1 MTDLKSPSEARTES
15 AAERSQTWTFDIP
28 GRILAVAV
36 LALLVAIRIVD
47 PRLIATIRLRGFDLE
62 QQFAPRVYQPLPVR
76 IVTID
81 DHSLKQVGQW
91 PWPRA
96 KVAQLVDAIA
106 AGHPAALGVDI
117 IFAEQDRFS
126 PAAIATLP
134 GIPEQ
139 LAHELAL
146 LPPSGTILADAFRKV
161 PTVLGMGFSYE
172 GTPEHRPPR
181 RVSMVRES
189 GADPRPFLQSY
200 GGLVRSVP
208 ELTAAARGQ
217 GVLAG
222 QPNSDGIVRRVP
234 LVVIGEGN
242 LEPSLALEMLRVASG
257 GSIGIVTGKDGVR
270 GATVDDIFAPTD
282 WRARAYPYFTRSV
295 TDRYVSAADLLNNSF
310 DPANLR
316 HALVLLGVTGLG
328 MVDVKQTPLGM
339 MAGVEVAAQLIE
351 SMLSGTLLRRP
362 AYLSKVEIAVL
373 IAAGLV
379 TVFVLPYQH
388 PRVAGAIFAALLAA
402 LIAFEYA
409 GFRLSY
415 LLFDSVYPAAGM
427 SIIFVT
433 MLGASLRSADKA
445 RHRLAAILQHERE
458 STALLE
464 GELNAA
470 RAIQMGLL
478 PQRFIGAPE
487 RPEVDIDGMIEPAR
501 VVGGDFYDFLMLD
514 SRRLSFAIADVS
526 GKGVP
531 AALFMAMSKEVLRAA
546 TLSHG
551 EALDQV
557 FAEANKR
564 ISAVSNDMAGVGANM
579 MFVTV
584 FAGVLDVV
592 TGKLAYVSA
601 GHEPPFVLRPD
612 CTATRL
618 LGRGGPP
625 LGSVDEFPYSVE
637 QRQLAA
643 GEMLLLYT
651 DGVTEAEDRQ
661 NSFYGEARLEQ
672 VLASAPRTGAH
683 AVVDF
688 VREEVRHFAAGA
700 EQADDITLLAVR
712 WLGAAA

>member
-1 MTDLKSPSEARTES
+1 MKSPSEGRAES
-15 AAERSQTWTFDIP
+15 PAARSQTWTLDVP
-28 GRILAVAV
+28 GRILAVSV
-36 LALLVAIRIVD
+36 LALLVGIRIVD
-47 PRLIATIRLRGFDLE
+47 PRIISSIRLRGFDFE
-62 QQFAPRVYQPLPVR
+62 QQLAPRLYQPSPVR
-76 IVTID
+76 IVAID
-81 DHSLKQVGQW
+81 DRSLKQVGQW

-126 PAAIATLP
+126 PAEIATLP
-134 GIPEQ
+134 GIPDH

-146 LPPSGTILADAFRKV
+146 LRPSGTILADALRKV
-161 PTVLGMGFSYE
+161 PTILGIGFSYE
-172 GTPEHRPPR
+172 GVPAR
-181 RVSMVRES
+181 RLLQRVAPVRQS

-222 QPNSDGIVRRVP
+222 LPDSDGIVRRVP
-234 LVVIGEGN
+234 LFVMGEGN
-242 LEPSLALEMLRVASG
+242 LEPSLALQMFRVAQG
-257 GSIGIVTGKDGVR
+257 GSIGIVTESDGVR
-270 GATVDDIFAPTD
+270 GATVDGIFAPTD
-282 WRARAYPYFTRSV
+282 WRARAYPYFTRSL
-295 TDRYVSAADLLNNSF
+295 TARYVSAADLMDHSY

-328 MVDVKQTPLGM
+328 LVDEKQTPLGLM
-339 MAGVEVAAQLIE
+339 PGVEVAAQLME
-351 SMLSGTLLRRP
+351 SMLSGSLLRRP
-362 AYLSKVEIAVL
+362 AYLSKVEIALL
-373 IAAGLV
+373 IAAGLI
-379 TVFVLPYQH
+379 TVFALPYQH
-388 PRVAGAIFAALLAA
+388 PRIAGAIFAALLLA
-402 LIAFEYA
+402 LIAFEY
-409 GFRLSY
+409 GSFRFYY
-415 LLFDSVYPAAGM
+415 LLFDGLYPAAGI
-427 SIIFVT
+427 SVIFVT
-433 MLGASLRSADKA
+433 MLGAGLRAADAA
-445 RHRLAAILQHERE
+445 RNRLAAILQHERE
-458 STALLE
+458 STALLQ

-487 RPEVDIDGMIEPAR
+487 RPEVDIDGVIEPAR

-546 TLSHG
+546 TVSHG
-551 EALDQV
+551 EGLDEA
-557 FAEANKR
+557 FAEANRR

-592 TGKLAYVSA
+592 SGKLAYVCA
-601 GHEPPFVLRPD
+601 GHEPPFVLGPN
-612 CTATRL
+612 CIAARL
-618 LGRGGPP
+618 PGRGGPP
-625 LGSVDEFPYSVE
+625 LGSVDDFPYSVE
-637 QRQLAA
+637 HRQLAA

-651 DGVTEAEDRQ
+651 DGVTEAEDPG
-661 NSFYGEARLEQ
+661 NSFYGHARLEQ
-672 VLASAPRTGAH
+672 VLAGAPRTGAQ
-683 AVVDF
+683 VLVDF
-688 VREEVRHFAAGA
+688 VRRDVAQFAAGA

-712 WLGAAA
+712 WLGASTAG

>member
-1 MTDLKSPSEARTES
+1 
-15 AAERSQTWTFDIP
+15 
-28 GRILAVAV
+28 
-36 LALLVAIRIVD
+36 
-47 PRLIATIRLRGFDLE
+47 
-62 QQFAPRVYQPLPVR
+62 
-76 IVTID
+76 
-81 DHSLKQVGQW
+81 
-91 PWPRA
+91 
-96 KVAQLVDAIA
+96 
-106 AGHPAALGVDI
+106 
-117 IFAEQDRFS
+117 
-126 PAAIATLP
+126 
-134 GIPEQ
+134 
-139 LAHELAL
+139 
-146 LPPSGTILADAFRKV
+146 
-161 PTVLGMGFSYE
+161 
-172 GTPEHRPPR
+172 
-181 RVSMVRES
+181 
-189 GADPRPFLQSY
+189 
-200 GGLVRSVP
+200 
-208 ELTAAARGQ
+208 
-217 GVLAG
+217 
-222 QPNSDGIVRRVP
+222 
-234 LVVIGEGN
+234 
-242 LEPSLALEMLRVASG
+242 
-257 GSIGIVTGKDGVR
+257 
-270 GATVDDIFAPTD
+270 
-282 WRARAYPYFTRSV
+282 
-295 TDRYVSAADLLNNSF
+295 
-310 DPANLR
+310 
-316 HALVLLGVTGLG
+316 
-328 MVDVKQTPLGM
+328 
-339 MAGVEVAAQLIE
+339 
-351 SMLSGTLLRRP
+351 MLSGTLLRRP